1 MQRRR
6 GEEVIDPNSFRAP
19 TGNSR
24 GGGSVVVRS
33 NGGCGNQAKTI
44 RRKPTAEI
52 QSDADVV
59 VVAAAAA
66 AAVVVV
72 VDVFLVVVDVAAVFD
87 VCLMVHP
94 PPAPLNCAPLMLND
108 EEGRGEG
115 KEEEEEMRQ
124 NNYPRRSIIITGG
137 GGTGRDGSRTV
148 VQSVGWLRQSQVV
161 RAKPSHFRVRS
172 SFYAFS

>member
-1 MQRRR
+1 MKR
-6 GEEVIDPNSFRAP
+6 GAQCREEEVIDPNSFRAP

-66 AAVVVV
+66 A
-72 VDVFLVVVDVAAVFD
+72 VFYTVANVKNLAGTRAGKTIGRRD
-87 VCLMVHP
+87 KCR
-94 PPAPLNCAPLMLND
+94 APIGP
-108 EEGRGEG
+108 GSRGTYFAHLERG
-115 KEEEEEMRQ
+115 V
-124 NNYPRRSIIITGG
+124 GG
-137 GGTGRDGSRTV
+137 GFHEKRWRDRCNVTKKKRLV
-148 VQSVGWLRQSQVV
+148 LT
-161 RAKPSHFRVRS
+161 
-172 SFYAFS
+172 